1 MKRAR
6 LRLFCAAFLANTLR
20 LSAQNPS
27 VPSSVPLKQTV
38 VVTGVAAPLPLEELD
53 RSVDVIG
60 NLPKELILFNG
71 LQNLLQLDSSVD
83 LGERAPGVQSDI
95 SIRGGTFGQTL
106 ILINGLRV
114 SDAQSAHHNFDIPV
128 PLDAVS
134 HIEILRGTGSTLY
147 GSDAIGGVVN
157 VLTRVNPGPEL
168 VLRAAG
174 GSFGTNSQGGRF
186 SFGDTQASE
195 QLSFDRELS
204 DGFEEDRE
212 YRNLAGSSETWL
224 HTRLG
229 STRLFFSGLD
239 RPFGAN
245 QFYGN
250 YLSWERTKTWYAA
263 LTQDLGENT
272 LFTFSFRRHT
282 DLFELFRDYPDLDA
296 NRHSDESWDTTL
308 RRHNDLSRFARLSYG
323 AEGTYDSIEST
334 NLGRHYRRQG
344 AAYGVFDFRSLR
356 RFSLSVGAREDFFAH
371 RQTFFAPTVSG
382 GYWLAGSLKLRA
394 SYSRAFRRPTYT
406 DLYYHD
412 PADYGDP
419 NLKPEQAANYEAG
432 LDWYFHPRWRASTT
446 FFDRG
451 EKNGID
457 YVRSS
462 ISDPWVATNFDRI
475 RFLGVE
481 SGVTGTLPHAQQ
493 VSVQYTGLHGSQ
505 PLSAGLESKYLF
517 NYPVNEAVAAWQILS
532 AHGLLARTRVGVL
545 QRYRHDAY
553 ALWDLN
559 IGWTHSRFHPYLQ
572 LANVTDTRYQEIDG
586 VDMPGRSVTVGLE
599 ICAWRR
605 SH

>member
-1 MKRAR
+1 MI
-6 LRLFCAAFLANTLR
+6 
-20 LSAQNPS
+20 
-27 VPSSVPLKQTV
+27 
-38 VVTGVAAPLPLEELD
+38 D
-53 RSVDVIG
+53 
-60 NLPKELILFNG
+60 
-71 LQNLLQLDSSVD
+71 
-83 LGERAPGVQSDI
+83 
-95 SIRGGTFGQTL
+95 
-106 ILINGLRV
+106 GLRA

-157 VLTRVNPGPEL
+157 VLTQVNPGPEL
-168 VLRAAG
+168 VLRAAD

-308 RRHNDLSRFARLSYG
+308 RRHNDLSRSARLSYG

-334 NLGRHYRRQG
+334 TSAVIT
-344 AAYGVFDFRSLR
+344 AAKAQPTESSIFALCAVSRSRSVRVRTSSLTAKPSLR
-356 RFSLSVGAREDFFAH
+356 R
-371 RQTFFAPTVSG
+371 P
-382 GYWLAGSLKLRA
+382 
-394 SYSRAFRRPTYT
+394 
-406 DLYYHD
+406 
-412 PADYGDP
+412 
-419 NLKPEQAANYEAG
+419 
-432 LDWYFHPRWRASTT
+432 
-446 FFDRG
+446 
-451 EKNGID
+451 
-457 YVRSS
+457 
-462 ISDPWVATNFDRI
+462 
-475 RFLGVE
+475 
-481 SGVTGTLPHAQQ
+481 
-493 VSVQYTGLHGSQ
+493 
-505 PLSAGLESKYLF
+505 
-517 NYPVNEAVAAWQILS
+517 
-532 AHGLLARTRVGVL
+532 
-545 QRYRHDAY
+545 
-553 ALWDLN
+553 
-559 IGWTHSRFHPYLQ
+559 
-572 LANVTDTRYQEIDG
+572 
-586 VDMPGRSVTVGLE
+586 
-599 ICAWRR
+599 
-605 SH
+605 